1 MINTKKSMPDQPE
14 HTATQTKLEQKINE
28 FRQVFSQELSQR
40 LIQLEGLWRIA
51 QHTQVVANF
60 KAFRFE
66 VHSLKGSS
74 AALNYIKL
82 SELLGQIEQHVANCE
97 THELDLSVM
106 TPLIDLLIKKLMALS
121 EQVPNPLLTV
131 HQAITASSS
140 PVSLTEINDE
150 TVNTNLKSHR
160 EISIA
165 IVDEDNA
172 VGSFLTKLLST
183 FGFVITHYSSVQQL
197 KKGLE
202 STSYRLVLL
211 DLATPETD
219 NTEVFNLAKTLTQYD
234 TDVFILSSHDS
245 FDARLFSVRAE
256 VNDFL
261 LKPVNI
267 TSLVS
272 KIRKNFK
279 IDLIR
284 PYKILLLDDQAAVG
298 VFYKTLLESQGIDV
312 LVLTQAN
319 QIMTSLESF
328 HPDIFLLDM
337 HMPEI
342 NGFEVAKLIRQQ
354 AKYDYVPVIFL
365 TADNDIMSKIAA
377 LEAGADDVIPKD
389 TSPELILRQ
398 LDSRIQRSQ
407 QIRFAASRDSLTGV
421 LNHGQIMEAASHAM
435 RMASRHIKPIVV
447 VMIDLDNFKKV
458 NDTYGHIGG
467 DKVLVSLGQLIQ
479 QSIRETDYVGRYG
492 GEEFLVVFSDAD
504 SATIERKMNNI
515 LTAFQ
520 AINFT
525 VNEFD
530 FTCSFS
536 AGLASSENYDKL
548 SELIGA
554 ADAALYQAKGAGK
567 KQIWVDSN

>member
-1 MINTKKSMPDQPE
+1 MINKSIIEPIRHDVVS
-14 HTATQTKLEQKINE
+14 TKLEQKISE
-28 FRQVFSQELSQR
+28 FRQLFSQELPQK
-40 LIQLEGLWRIA
+40 LTQLEGLWKVA
-51 QHTQVVANF
+51 QHTQNLANF
-60 KAFRFE
+60 KKFRFE

-74 AALNYIKL
+74 AALHYLKL
-82 SELLGQIEQHVANCE
+82 SEILGQIEQHVANCE
-97 THELDLSVM
+97 IHELDLAVM
-106 TPLIDLLIKKLMALS
+106 TPLIDILFKNLIDTVCQSPNTLLAVEEL
-121 EQVPNPLLTV
+121 
-131 HQAITASSS
+131 ITS
-140 PVSLTEINDE
+140 PVPISLKELNSE
-150 TVNTNLKSHR
+150 GSSLNLKSHL

-165 IVDEDNA
+165 IVEDDKA
-172 VGSFLTKLLST
+172 VGSLLTKLLST
-183 FGFVITHYSSVQQL
+183 FGFVINHYHSIQAL
-197 KKGLE
+197 KIGLK
-202 STSYRLVLL
+202 TNTYKLVLL
-211 DLATPETD
+211 ELVDAKQD
-219 NTEVFNLAKTLTQYD
+219 NTDIFELANQLTQAE
-234 TDVFILSSHDS
+234 TDVFILSSFDS
-245 FDARLFSVRAE
+245 FDARLYAIRAK

-267 TSLVS
+267 TTLVS

-279 IDLIR
+279 IDLVR

-298 VFYKTLLESQGIDV
+298 IFYKTLLESQGIDV

-337 HMPEI
+337 HMPDI

-354 AKYDYVPVIFL
+354 TKYDYVPVIFL
-365 TADNDIMSKIAA
+365 TADNDIYSKISA
-377 LEAGADDVIPKD
+377 LESGADDVIPKD

-421 LNHGQIMEAASHAM
+421 LNHGQIMEAASHAL
-435 RMASRHIKPIVV
+435 RMAARHIKPIIV

-467 DKVLVSLGQLIQ
+467 DKVLVSLGQLLQ

-492 GEEFLVVFSDAD
+492 GEEFLVIFSDAD
-504 SATIERKMNNI
+504 SATIERKMKSI
-515 LTAFQ
+515 LAAFQ
-520 AINFT
+520 HINYSINDF
-525 VNEFD
+525 EFN
-530 FTCSFS
+530 CSFS

-554 ADAALYQAKGAGK
+554 ADIALYQAKAAGK
-567 KQIWVDSN
+567 KQIWVDTV